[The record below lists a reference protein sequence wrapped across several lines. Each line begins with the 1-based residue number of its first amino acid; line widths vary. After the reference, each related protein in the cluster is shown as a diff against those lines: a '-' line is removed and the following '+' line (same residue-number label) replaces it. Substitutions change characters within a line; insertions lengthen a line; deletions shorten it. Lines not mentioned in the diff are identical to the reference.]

1 MTFLCHL
8 CNTATRWDS
17 LLVDFKNRT
26 VAAGKNVYKLITAT
40 FSLISYPLF
49 LAASSFTD
57 KLSKINSHISL
68 NKIWIISMM
77 KGGRV
82 GGGGGKGGMEAVVL
96 GHGPHPTTTL
106 PSPLHLDNIFA
117 T

>member
-1 MTFLCHL
+1 MRFYVIYVSMKHSY
-8 CNTATRWDS
+8 S
-17 LLVDFKNRT
+17 LLGDFKNSCCR
-26 VAAGKNVYKLITAT
+26 KKSVYKLVTAT

-49 LAASSFTD
+49 LAVSSFAD
-57 KLSKINSHISL
+57 KLSEINSHISL

-106 PSPLHLDNIFA
+106 PSPLHLDNISA